1 MSKFYQRKQ
10 EEDAEVL
17 KTLLKDM
24 KKVKYYG
31 YRQAIVENII
41 FCFRD
46 YPKNKVLLEIEK
58 RLYEEVKEKKQN
70 HEVFTVEL
78 KKGGELHIMLV
89 DSYLL
94 VGLSLNKKI
103 GDI

>member
-1 MSKFYQRKQ
+1 MSKFYTRKQ
-10 EEDAEVL
+10 EEDSEIL
-17 KTLLKDM
+17 MGLLKDM
-24 KKVKYYG
+24 KNVKYHG
-31 YRQAIVENII
+31 YREAMVENII

-58 RLYEEVKEKKQN
+58 RLYEEVQEKKQN

-89 DSYLL
+89 DLYLL
-94 VGLSLNKKI
+94 VGLSINKRSW
-103 GDI
+103 